1 MTRRFAFALL
11 AALALLLVAAQG
23 ASAAS
28 SAQIHR
34 DAGDGVIDGNYTIA
48 ELRAADRTAPAEL
61 REYFGWDD
69 AYQDALRRKAN
80 PDAPPTVA
88 PVDSDRDG
96 KIEPE
101 ERAAA
106 AEKTKEVR
114 AKAKKKQA
122 AAASECAD
130 DEEAPECPD
139 SEADECDDEADEDE
153 CVDAD
158 EDVVNA
164 ADSDDG
170 DDSGSALIWL
180 IVGLPV
186 LVVAVGAWRMQR
198 RRKGSTKGSDAA

>member
-11 AALALLLVAAQG
+11 AAIALLLVAAQG
-23 ASAAS
+23 ASAAT

-61 REYFGWDD
+61 REYYGWND

-80 PDAPPTVA
+80 PDQPPVVV

-96 KIEPE
+96 KIDPE
-101 ERAAA
+101 EKAA
-106 AEKTKEVR
+106 AEKKEDQLEKKS
-114 AKAKKKQA
+114 KAGKDDDDA
-122 AAASECAD
+122 CAS
-130 DEEAPECPD
+130 DEEAPEC
-139 SEADECDDEADEDE
+139 ADADLDACDEDADEDE
-153 CVDAD
+153 CIADADSDAAAD
-158 EDVVNA
+158 ED
-164 ADSDDG
+164 DS